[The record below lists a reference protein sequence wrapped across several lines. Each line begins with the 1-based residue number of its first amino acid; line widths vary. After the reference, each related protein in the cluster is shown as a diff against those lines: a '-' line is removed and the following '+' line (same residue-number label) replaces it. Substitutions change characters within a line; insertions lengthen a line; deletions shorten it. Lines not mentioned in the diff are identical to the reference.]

1 VLAGLVVPSGLIL
14 LEGGPLTVQTALA
27 LCAGVSA
34 FSLMAINLFL
44 ATRPVLIEAALGGLD
59 RVYLTHKW
67 TGIAALAA
75 AVLHQSLDMTFE
87 GDIVTVDLAKLAV
100 DAAETAFPLLVAL
113 VLVSW
118 IKRLPPRVTA
128 PLASIPLLAR
138 WSHRDLL
145 PYALWRWSHRALGI
159 LFLVFCY
166 HQFFVIVPFKAN
178 AQVSA
183 YLNVMAAL
191 GVVSFLYTQF
201 GAPLR
206 PRRYE
211 VTRVEHLPAA
221 TVIEAK
227 PLGRPLK
234 PRPGAFA
241 VISVARA
248 GLREPH
254 PFTISGTLPDGG
266 LQFSIRALGDYTT
279 RLRDT
284 VAVGDR
290 MTIEGG
296 YGRFDHRRGG
306 AQQIWL
312 AGGIGIT
319 PFLSFVDALEP
330 SDQRQI
336 HLVYCVT
343 SAEQV
348 VGLDRLEAA
357 AARVPG
363 FTFEIHASRTA
374 GRFDAARL
382 IEAAPFPLREASF
395 HFCGPAPMRDGM
407 IKGLRDAGQSPK
419 SLHFEEF
426 EFR

>member
-1 VLAGLVVPSGLIL
+1 MPSGLIL
-14 LEGGPLTVQTALA
+14 LEGGPLTAQTALA
-27 LCAGVSA
+27 LCAGVTA

-44 ATRPVLIEAALGGLD
+44 ATRPVLVEAALGGLD

-75 AVLHQSLDMTFE
+75 AVLHQGLDMTFE

-128 PLASIPLLAR
+128 PLASVPLLAR
-138 WSHRDLL
+138 WRNRDLL
-145 PYALWRWSHRALGI
+145 PYALWRWSHRVLGI

-191 GVVSFLYTQF
+191 GLVSFLYTQF

-306 AQQIWL
+306 ARQIWL

-319 PFLSFVDALEP
+319 PFL
-330 SDQRQI
+330 
-336 HLVYCVT
+336 
-343 SAEQV
+343 
-348 VGLDRLEAA
+348 AA
-357 AARVPG
+357 AEALPDDWSGQIVLVHSVRNAEDAVG
-363 FTFEIHASRTA
+363 ANRLRA
-374 GRFDAARL
+374 VAARL
-382 IEAAPFPLREASF
+382 DGFTYHLHDSATSGRLTGARIIALLPFQLRKAEMW
-395 HFCGPAPMRDGM
+395 FCGPAA
-407 IKGLRDAGQSPK
+407 LRTALEKQFRAEDQTPRRI
-419 SLHFEEF
+419 HFERF